1 MRTKRLNNVLGH
13 LRQTLLPPDGGGLS
27 DGQLLTCFIA
37 DREEAAFAALVRRHG
52 PMVLGVC
59 RRLLHHEQD
68 AEDAFQATFLVL
80 ARKAASVVR
89 REALAGFLYGVAY
102 RTALRARM
110 RVARRRVME
119 RPVEDMPHPEVPP
132 AEAPDWR
139 PLLDHELGLLPDHF
153 RTAIILCDL
162 ECKTRRE
169 AARQLG
175 LSEGTLSSRL
185 ARARRLLAR
194 RLARYGLALS
204 GGALAAA
211 LAEGGASAAVPARLV
226 GTTIKAAAL
235 VAAGRTAGAATPA
248 AVLMNEV
255 LRAMLMTKLKV
266 IVAVAVVA
274 VTLGVGGVAFRAA
287 GQDSAEDRRAEA
299 KPLTDLELLSRD
311 VEILKLQVDVL
322 QQKMRAQDR
331 DLRKL
336 KGEVALIPR
345 TPATQNW
352 PAQAAPLRG
361 ASSYESLPTIGGTA
375 ENPPMQGPPGAT
387 VQPSGNPAGTGRIRQ
402 PAPAGADPEK
412 EAEAALKAL
421 REGRDDENTRRQ
433 AVEALERALQRLK
446 EREKSHQGGQ
456 KH

>member
-1 MRTKRLNNVLGH
+1 MRTARLNSVLGH

-27 DGQLLTCFIA
+27 DGQLLACFLA

-59 RRLLHHEQD
+59 RRLLRHEQD

-80 ARKAASVVR
+80 ARKAGSVVR

-102 RTALRARM
+102 RTALRARE
-110 RVARRRVME
+110 RAGRRRAME
-119 RPVEDMPHPEVPP
+119 RQVEDMPHPEAPP
-132 AEAPDWR
+132 AEAADWR
-139 PLLDHELGLLPDHF
+139 PLLDRELDLLPQHF

-204 GGALAAA
+204 GGALAEA

-226 GTTIKAAAL
+226 GTTVKAAAL

-266 IVAVAVVA
+266 IGAVAVVA
-274 VTLGVGGVAFRAA
+274 VALGAGGLAFRAA
-287 GQDSAEDRRAEA
+287 GQDSGEDRRAEA
-299 KPLTDLELLSRD
+299 KPLTDLELLSRE

-322 QQKMRAQDR
+322 QQKMRVQDR
-331 DLRKL
+331 ELRKL

-345 TPATQNW
+345 TPATQSW
-352 PAQAAPLRG
+352 PAQVPLHGVR
-361 ASSYESLPTIGGTA
+361 SYESLPATGTVIEFSEA
-375 ENPPMQGPPGAT
+375 QAPSRWSQQPPGAPGERARLH
-387 VQPSGNPAGTGRIRQ
+387 QAK
-402 PAPAGADPEK
+402 PAGADPEQ

-421 REGRDDENTRRQ
+421 REGRGDDNARRK
-433 AVEALERALQRLK
+433 AVETLEHALQRLK
-446 EREKSHQGGQ
+446 ERENAGHGAKQP
-456 KH
+456 